1 MTLALADRGTLPRAA
16 PMTPPAALRGF
27 RIQKISAGHAVE
39 LNDQLAVEAPLELRI
54 SAGGAPKNVS
64 ITLRTPGH
72 DPDWAF
78 GFLFS
83 EGIIRRAEEVTRI
96 DSDGTR
102 VDVTLGEGLTP
113 NFTPLE
119 RNSYTSTSCGACGK
133 SSLAGLRIEL
143 PNKKVSTLA
152 RLPASLIP
160 GLPARLRERQAGFE
174 QTGGMHASALFD
186 LEGKLLLLREDVGR
200 HNALD
205 KVIGAAL
212 RAGLL
217 PLNRHILLLS
227 GRISFEL
234 VQKAALAGIQLIV
247 AIGAPSSL
255 AVELA
260 EEHSVTLIGF
270 LRGETFNIYCGEER
284 ILRN

>member
-1 MTLALADRGTLPRAA
+1 M
-16 PMTPPAALRGF
+16 MPPAALRGF

-54 SAGGAPKNVS
+54 SAHGAPKNLS
-64 ITLRTPGH
+64 ITMRTPGH
-72 DPDWAF
+72 DPDWAY
-78 GFLFS
+78 GFLLS
-83 EGIIRRAEEVTRI
+83 EGIIRRAEDVTRI
-96 DSDGTR
+96 DSDGAHI
-102 VDVTLGEGLTP
+102 DVTLAEGLTP

-119 RNSYTSTSCGACGK
+119 RNSYASSSCGACGK
-133 SSLAGLRIEL
+133 TSLAGLRVEISNE
-143 PNKKVSTLA
+143 NVSVLA

-160 GLPARLRERQAGFE
+160 ELPARLRERQAGFE

-212 RAGLL
+212 RVGLL
-217 PLNRHILLLS
+217 PLNQHVLLLS

-234 VQKAALAGIQLIV
+234 VQKAALAGIQLVV
-247 AIGAPSSL
+247 AVGAPSSL
-255 AVELA
+255 AVEMA
-260 EEHSVTLIGF
+260 EEHNVTLIGF
-270 LRGETFNIYCGEER
+270 LRGENFNIYCGQER